1 MKTRK
6 LTKEQAEIVRDL
18 WRMRP
23 TLAGLAARFKVSE
36 EEIRRV
42 IRDIE

>member
-6 LTKEQAEIVRDL
+6 LTKEQADIVREL
-18 WRMRP
+18 WRQRP

-42 IRDIE
+42 IRDLD